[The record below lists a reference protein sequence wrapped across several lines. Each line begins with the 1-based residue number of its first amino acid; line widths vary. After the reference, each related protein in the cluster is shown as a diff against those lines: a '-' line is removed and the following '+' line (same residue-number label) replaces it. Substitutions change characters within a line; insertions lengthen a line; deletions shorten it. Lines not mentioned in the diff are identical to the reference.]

1 MGDENPNKTITI
13 SDYVVCTI
21 LSWHAQYDKEVI
33 KTTAL
38 ECFGETELK
47 SAMNDFCFNED
58 ITGALTPAS
67 RHRDKDKCFDAIY
80 RQIVSLDSAGHM
92 PNIVVSYKDLYKV
105 PRRFPGEKSSDP
117 ILDRIAFLER
127 SVGRIVSQNE
137 NIMSEVVDMKKPAVA
152 INVPSFSN
160 IVSQQSA
167 SVQPAMLMGNNVQP
181 VTQARSHS
189 NAVQVI
195 QERNHTSAHH
205 IPQARNHISVQS
217 NAGQIPRRAQVHG
230 DINQAA
236 DNAHSAN
243 DNEGWQEQ
251 NRRRRPR
258 PKAIQGTYKSQ
269 GENVAR
275 RTWAAAPRDMFV
287 YHTDIQ
293 TSEDD
298 IRAIVEETSN
308 VDILE
313 IEKKSHVNAYYGS
326 FRVSVRRNDYAKAML
341 PENWPDGWSIREYFR
356 PRAKQVSVASVS
368 LENNSVDSNNTSSSV
383 DSASTSSVDSA
394 STSST

>member
-21 LSWHAQYDKEVI
+21 LSWHGQYDKEAI
-33 KTTAL
+33 KSTAL

-47 SAMNDFCFNED
+47 SAMNDFCFNEA

-80 RQIVSLDSAGHM
+80 RQIVALDASGHM
-92 PNIVVSYKDLYKV
+92 PNIVVNYKDLFKV
-105 PRRFPGEKSSDP
+105 PRRFPGEKASDP
-117 ILDRIAFLER
+117 ILDRISFLER
-127 SVGRIVSQNE
+127 SVNRIVSQNE
-137 NIMSEVVDMKKPAVA
+137 SIMSEVVELKKPA
-152 INVPSFSN
+152 IPFNVPSFTD

-167 SVQPAMLMGNNVQP
+167 SVQPAMGNNVQP
-181 VTQARSHS
+181 VTQVRSHS
-189 NAVQVI
+189 SAVQVT

-205 IPQARNHISVQS
+205 IPQARNHINVQS
-217 NAGQIPRRAQVHG
+217 NTGQRPRIAQV
-230 DINQAA
+230 QAA
-236 DNAHSAN
+236 DNAYSAN
-243 DNEGWQEQ
+243 GNEGWQEQ

-298 IRAIVEETSN
+298 IRAIVAETSN

-326 FRVSVRRNDYAKAML
+326 FRVSVRRNDFTKAML

-356 PRAKQVSVASVS
+356 PRVTQAASSPVNS
-368 LENNSVDSNNTSSSV
+368 AASNNTSNSVDS
-383 DSASTSSVDSA
+383 DSTGST
-394 STSST
+394 

>member
-21 LSWHAQYDKEVI
+21 LSWHGQYDKEAI

-38 ECFGETELK
+38 ECFGESELK
-47 SAMNDFCFNED
+47 SAMNDFCFNEA

-80 RQIVSLDSAGHM
+80 RQIVALDASGHM

-105 PRRFPGEKSSDP
+105 PRRFPGEKASDP

-127 SVGRIVSQNE
+127 SVNRIVSQNE
-137 NIMSEVVDMKKPAVA
+137 SIMSEVVDLKKPAIP
-152 INVPSFSN
+152 INVPSFSDN
-160 IVSQQSA
+160 VSQQSA
-167 SVQPAMLMGNNVQP
+167 SAQPAMGNQP
-181 VTQARSHS
+181 VTQVRSHS
-189 NAVQVI
+189 SAVQVI
-195 QERNHTSAHH
+195 QERNHNRAHQ

-217 NAGQIPRRAQVHG
+217 NAGQRPVRG

-243 DNEGWQEQ
+243 GNEGWQEQ

-313 IEKKSHVNAYYGS
+313 VEKKSHANAYYGS
-326 FRVSVRRNDYAKAML
+326 FRVSVRRNDYEKAMS

-356 PRAKQVSVASVS
+356 PRVAQVLVSSPDNSVAS
-368 LENNSVDSNNTSSSV
+368 NNTRSSV
-383 DSASTSSVDSA
+383 DSDSTSSA
-394 STSST
+394 